1 MAKLNYLSTG
11 YTITDETVS
20 RTSSTASR
28 IGHDLIKATGFEIWT
43 GSGKTGTQLTLTT
56 DYVLSAEATDYTT
69 KVGSTIYTK
78 LAIVNGAYLNTTLY
92 ISYVTVGDY
101 ASVEN
106 VKELSWDTCKTA
118 AQWTS
123 DNTILGLGETGRE
136 TDTGKEKTGDGST
149 AWNSLGYSLTPLSST
164 PSAGKVMVWP
174 DSVAIVESGS
184 NAYGSWIKFCDGTMI
199 LRGKITTVV
208 GTNTYTLPQS
218 PYNSS
223 DADGGSS
230 TSHSYVPVAGVD
242 GTNLAWHENRTLK
255 VVATVANN
263 YMTWA
268 IICRWKA

>member
-20 RTSSTASR
+20 RTSSTALR

-106 VKELSWDTCKTA
+106 VKELSWATCKTA

-136 TDTGKEKTGDGST
+136 TDTGKEKIGDGVT
-149 AWNSLGYSLTPLSST
+149 AWNSLGYSKSKTPEYIST
-164 PSAGKVMVWP
+164 ESTLIVRNACNYLYGNNSGTVLVTIK
-174 DSVAIVESGS
+174 DSGNASNIVVL
-184 NAYGSWIKFCDGTMI
+184 IF
-199 LRGKITTVV
+199 
-208 GTNTYTLPQS
+208 
-218 PYNSS
+218 
-223 DADGGSS
+223 
-230 TSHSYVPVAGVD
+230 
-242 GTNLAWHENRTLK
+242 NLNF
-255 VVATVANN
+255 TVADVVVILLASGISVSATNN
-263 YMTWA
+263 TGTIA
-268 IICRWKA
+268 VSGASGTLTFICKPLESMYKL

>member
-20 RTSSTASR
+20 RASSTALR

-136 TDTGKEKTGDGST
+136 TDTGKEKTGDGVTS
-149 AWNSLGYSLTPLSST
+149 WNSLGYSLAPLSST
-164 PSAGKVMVWP
+164 PSAGNVMVWGTKKP
-174 DSVAIVESGS
+174 EYVSTNAIGLVRSANRVLYGSDSGS
-184 NAYGSWIKFCDGTMI
+184 VLCTVTDSGNRTAILVIIVNINNNVADTAVTLMANTLSLAATNNIGTVAVSGATGV
-199 LRGKITTVV
+199 L
-208 GTNTYTLPQS
+208 TYTCKPLE
-218 PYNSS
+218 SS
-223 DADGGSS
+223 
-230 TSHSYVPVAGVD
+230 Y
-242 GTNLAWHENRTLK
+242 
-255 VVATVANN
+255 
-263 YMTWA
+263 
-268 IICRWKA
+268 